1 MTGFELR
8 AHRIAAINEV
18 ENLMARHI
26 YYHACCFN
34 KEELDNIW
42 TRLQPD
48 EAAWKQNFGWW
59 YTMDHI
65 YPYYAP
71 ESAKIRGENI
81 RLELMEARP
90 ELAERLKS
98 IDGRKLSEMSTH
110 VLSSSVIEIA
120 EDGMSAR
127 GLWYTP
133 GFALRGFGGQLGVT
147 WMYEKYGGDFIYED
161 GEWKFL
167 HLLICMDIMGN
178 GDTTDW
184 CNPAPMGGPGGPP
197 PAGGPAPGGPAPG
210 GPAPGGPPPAGG
222 RTRSGP
228 ARAAAAPRPPSGLR
242 RPRQRPVP
250 RGGRHVPRLRIC
262 GGIPRAPRTRFLS
275 GTERKR
281 GSRSAGGPPFV
292 PS

>member
-8 AHRIAAINEV
+8 AHRVAAINEV

-34 KEELDNIW
+34 KEELDDIW

-59 YTMDHI
+59 YTLDHI

-71 ESAKIRGENI
+71 EAAKIRGENL
-81 RLELMEARP
+81 RLELMEAKP

-147 WMYEKYGGDFIYED
+147 WMYEKYGADFVYED

-184 CNPAPMGGPGGPP
+184 CHPAPMGGPGGPP

-210 GPAPGGPPPAGG
+210 GPAPGGPAPG
-222 RTRSGP
+222 GP
-228 ARAAAAPRPPSGLR
+228 APGGTAPGGPAPASKSKAGASPAMGGTISQPADAPGTFKTYSPTRLVVELPKIPRPYKAL
-242 RPRQRPVP
+242 
-250 RGGRHVPRLRIC
+250 GG
-262 GGIPRAPRTRFLS
+262 
-275 GTERKR
+275 EDQY
-281 GSRSAGGPPFV
+281 
-292 PS
+292 